1 MKQLYS
7 LHITFLMEYA
17 CFYCMFLFLKKCGRP
32 MCLVLFFF
40 FSLLLKIWKAQ
51 QDLDNPSL
59 FTFNATGWCLIA
71 SVLFALCRPACT
83 RWYEFRY
90 SPSLLP
96 TTCALWQQNYIV
108 LLLVNLPSLCLST
121 RSPRIRNTSFLFFC
135 TELLLAAGLP
145 HRNALANNET
155 GVLTEG
161 WKTAHLW
168 RC

>member
-1 MKQLYS
+1 MYKQKQTS
-7 LHITFLMEYA
+7 TVVRSSGVSSSPKYA
-17 CFYCMFLFLKKCGRP
+17 HSTRAAI
-32 MCLVLFFF
+32 LVFHDHVL
-40 FSLLLKIWKAQ
+40 AQ

-96 TTCALWQQNYIV
+96 TTCASWQQNYIV

-161 WKTAHLW
+161 WKTAHL
-168 RC
+168 